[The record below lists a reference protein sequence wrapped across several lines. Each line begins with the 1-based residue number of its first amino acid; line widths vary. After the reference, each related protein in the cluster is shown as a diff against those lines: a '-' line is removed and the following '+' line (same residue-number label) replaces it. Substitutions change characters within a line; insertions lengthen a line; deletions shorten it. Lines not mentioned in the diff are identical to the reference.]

1 MKITALAEKLEDL
14 GVCNLKWDEPIAP
27 YTSYRIGGPAKLWI
41 EPQSEAEVAAVLRT
55 FYEVNSPV
63 TVIGRGSNVLVADQ
77 GIDGAVLHIG
87 ENFSDIQFKGNEA
100 TILAGTLLQDL
111 IEAAVDRGLSGMEQ
125 LAGIPGGIGG
135 ALRMNAGAF
144 GAEIE
149 LVTRSVYGYRQDG
162 SPFTLNR
169 EQIDFGYRK
178 APELHKRVITGARFQ
193 FTPGERKSLK
203 ATMQEILA
211 RRTAKQPLEYPS
223 CGSVFKRPPG
233 HYAGQLIEEAG
244 LKGARIG
251 DAMVSPKHAGFI
263 VNTGAAS
270 AADVY
275 ALIRRIETEI
285 KQRFGVQLE
294 REVRLIGDFDD
305 QPENRDTDQ
314 HR

>member
-1 MKITALAEKLEDL
+1 MNITVLAENLKDL
-14 GVCNLKWDEPIAP
+14 GIENIRMDEPVAP

-41 EPQSEAEVAAVLRT
+41 EPQTESEVVTILRT
-55 FYEVNSPV
+55 FNEINVPV
-63 TVIGRGSNVLVADQ
+63 VVIGRGSNILVSDR
-77 GIDGAVLHIG
+77 GIEGAVLHIG
-87 ENFSDIQFKGNEA
+87 ENLADIKFQGDDA

-149 LVTRSVYGYRQDG
+149 LVARSVHGYRHDG
-162 SPFTLNR
+162 SPFTLKR

-178 APELHKRVITGARFQ
+178 APELKKHVITGARFH

-233 HYAGQLIEEAG
+233 NYAGQLIEAAG

-251 DAMVSPKHAGFI
+251 GAMVSPKHAGFI

-270 AADVY
+270 AADVH
-275 ALIRRIETEI
+275 ALIRRIETEV
-285 KQRFGVQLE
+285 KQRFGVQLQ
-294 REVRLIGDFDD
+294 REVRLIGAFASN
-305 QPENRDTDQ
+305 PG
-314 HR
+314 